1 MKYIFVAF
9 LSILCCASSFDYKC
23 SRAGSRCHFP
33 FFLPSTNQT
42 YHECPPYRQSALW
55 CVVNRD
61 GRLVPTICVPCLGDG
76 ECYVKA
82 NDFPSQFTLE
92 CPRLCAFVTANLWG
106 TNVYSNNSFVCSSA
120 IHAGIYPATVGG
132 TIKRIDRPA
141 SYTGSPRNALRSKT
155 IISSHTAFRPT
166 RIPTPSFPGLIYTVG
181 NKIEVISSTR
191 RHDKLTLVSEPNRII
206 SVDLD
211 TRRNFVFWIIPNTRQ
226 IMKATFSDDYTS
238 VTDTSVLQGPTS
250 VNKPIQLSYDWVH
263 EVIYWTD
270 AHSVRVAMTTS
281 NHITFLINRGSQYQ
295 PDAIQV
301 DPESGYVYISDTGSS
316 PKIEKCSMG
325 NPDSRTLVASENVQ
339 QPTALTIESSTS
351 KVYWFD
357 SSTKTLNMC
366 HSSGTDCTV
375 ILSSNKIINFPV
387 GMFLNDNKVYWI
399 DAGDLT
405 IKSVN
410 QRTGERLHLSA
421 AGLHR
426 PSSIKSLDQL
436 NQPMV
441 RKRCQHSDCPHF
453 CLPAGRAYRCVCPY
467 NVPSCN
473 HTFQQSNVQ
482 IFIADDDIIR
492 RLNVNMLTGSI
503 TGDVIKRGLINAADV
518 AYSSITSKLYWSNE
532 TSSQSR
538 ITKKEGVAVDWI
550 HHNLYW
556 TDATHNKVMLAFGDE
571 GNLEN
576 ISTLIER
583 NSVYRPRAI
592 ALDPLKGYMYISDIG
607 SNPKIEKCWM
617 DGEHCMIIVDENIQL
632 PNGIALDFTTQKMF
646 WTDGRLKTLSFSN
659 FDGSNRTIL
668 LDDSTLIGQAYGIG
682 VFYNRVFWT
691 DLTSNAL
698 FTISKTPPVRRQA
711 IMTGLVEGK
720 GIKLIAQYNQ
730 PQGDNV
736 CAESSDCSICV
747 PVPHTTNT
755 TRSSCV
761 CPDHLRVAQ
770 SNRPECRKHTLTCR
784 RGLQPDANYT
794 GCVDIDECVTNTH
807 LCEQICFNY
816 MGSYLCI
823 CRDDFTLNLDGRS
836 CYDAGCSSS
845 PCMNGGLCSDVANG
859 SYSYTCQCLQGF
871 RGRLC
876 NEIYS
881 SMNVVLSG
889 NEVSF
894 ECIVPRVVTSVIKW
908 YRNRER
914 ITTAMRSTFL
924 TFNGRLLRIFFVT
937 YLEAGNYKCQF
948 EYGGLEYASTHFLEV
963 PVQISAVCGQAPSIP
978 DRIGGRITSGVP
990 TAPFDGPFIAMLVEE
1005 TNEGSETFCG
1015 GSIATRNKI
1024 ITAAHCLQNDEINI
1038 TSVHVFVGK
1047 VLTDVTLIEPYQQH
1061 SLVSH
1066 VVFHENYDPDNL
1078 NSDIAILT
1086 LSTQIVF
1093 TKAVKPLCIPLHTDT
1108 NQDIKPRPYR
1118 GTSKM
1123 GLVLGYG
1130 RTSHRGPVSTQLRE
1144 VLVEIRTQQF
1154 CTQRYRTVD
1163 KEVTSVMFCAGGGAQ
1178 DACSGDSGGPF
1189 ALWSNRTQS
1198 WWLAGIVSWGPRGC
1212 GVSNL
1217 PGVYTRI
1224 GTSMRQWIHNHI

>member
-1 MKYIFVAF
+1 MPIVLRYSRQSFISMQYIFVAL

-23 SRAGSRCHFP
+23 SRSGSRCHFP
-33 FFLPSTNQT
+33 FFLSSTNQT
-42 YHECPPYRQSALW
+42 HHGCLPYQRSALW

-82 NDFPSQFTLE
+82 NDYPTQFTLE
-92 CPRLCAFVTANLWG
+92 CPRSCAFVTANLWG
-106 TNVYSNNSFVCSSA
+106 TNVYSNNSFVCASA

-132 TIKRIDRPA
+132 TIKVERRDRPL
-141 SYTGSPRNALRSKT
+141 SYTGSSRNALRSKT

-166 RIPTPSFPGLIYTVG
+166 KIPTPSFPGLIYTVG
-181 NKIEVISSTR
+181 NKIKVIPSTKVNL
-191 RHDKLTLVSEPNRII
+191 RHDKLTLVSGQNRIV

-211 TRRNFVFWIIPNTRQ
+211 TRRNFVFWIIAHTRQ

-238 VTDTSVLQGPTS
+238 VTDTTVLQGPTT

-281 NHITFLINRGSQYQ
+281 NHMTFLINRDTRYQ

-325 NPDSRTLVASENVQ
+325 NPDSCTLVASENVQ
-339 QPTALTIESSTS
+339 QPTALTIETSTS

-366 HSSGTDCTV
+366 HNSGIDCRV
-375 ILSSNKIINFPV
+375 ILTSNKIISFPV
-387 GMFLNDNKVYWI
+387 GMFLNNNKVYWI

-405 IKSVN
+405 IKSVD

-426 PSSIKSLDQL
+426 PSSVKSLDRL

-441 RKRCQHSDCPHF
+441 RKRCQHSDCPYF
-453 CLPAGRAYRCVCPY
+453 CLPAGRAYRCVCPT
-467 NVPSCN
+467 NVASCN

-482 IFIADDDIIR
+482 IFIADDNIIR
-492 RLNVNMLTGSI
+492 RLRVNMLTGSI
-503 TGDVIKRGLINAADV
+503 QGDIIKRGLINAADV

-538 ITKKEGVAVDWI
+538 INKKEGVAVDWI

-556 TDATHNKVMLAFGDE
+556 TDATSNKVMLAFGDE

-576 ISTLIER
+576 VSTLIER
-583 NSVYRPRAI
+583 NSDYRPRAI
-592 ALDPLKGYMYISDIG
+592 ALDPVKGYMYISDIG
-607 SNPKIEKCWM
+607 SQPKIEKCWM
-617 DGEHCMIIVDENIQL
+617 NGEHCMIIIDQNIQL
-632 PNGIALDFTTQKMF
+632 PNGIALDFSTQTMF
-646 WTDGRLKTLSFSN
+646 WTDGQLKTLKIFPNLRYHIRRDKLKLSF
-659 FDGSNRTIL
+659 
-668 LDDSTLIGQAYGIG
+668 YYY
-682 VFYNRVFWT
+682 V
-691 DLTSNAL
+691 
-698 FTISKTPPVRRQA
+698 ISLA
-711 IMTGLVEGK
+711 
-720 GIKLIAQYNQ
+720 
-730 PQGDNV
+730 
-736 CAESSDCSICV
+736 
-747 PVPHTTNT
+747 
-755 TRSSCV
+755 
-761 CPDHLRVAQ
+761 
-770 SNRPECRKHTLTCR
+770 CR
-784 RGLQPDANYT
+784 RGFQPDANYT
-794 GCVDIDECVTNTH
+794 DCVDIDECETDTH

-816 MGSYLCI
+816 VGSYLCV
-823 CRDDFTLNLDGRS
+823 CGVGFTLNLDRRS
-836 CYDAGCSSS
+836 CYDAGCSGS
-845 PCMNGGLCSDVANG
+845 PCFNGGLCSDVPNG
-859 SYSYTCQCLQGF
+859 TYSYTCQCLQGF

-876 NEIYS
+876 REIYS
-881 SMNVVLSG
+881 SINVALSG

-914 ITTAMRSTFL
+914 ITTAMRNTFL
-924 TFNGRLLRIFFVT
+924 TFNGRLLRIFFLT
-937 YLEAGNYKCQF
+937 YLEAGDYKCQF
-948 EYGGLEYASTHFLEV
+948 EHGGSEYASTYFLEV
-963 PVQISAVCGQAPSIP
+963 PVQLSAVCGQAPSIT

-990 TAPFDGPFIAMLVEE
+990 TAPFNGPFIAMLVEE
-1005 TNEGSETFCG
+1005 TIEGNETICG

-1024 ITAAHCLQNDEINI
+1024 VTAAHCVHDLNI
-1038 TSVHVFVGK
+1038 TSIHVFVGK
-1047 VLTDVTLIEPYQQH
+1047 VVTDITLIEPYQQH
-1061 SLVSH
+1061 SLISH
-1066 VVFHENYDPDNL
+1066 VVFHENYDSVNL
-1078 NSDIAILT
+1078 NSDIAVLT
-1086 LSTQIVF
+1086 LSTQLVF

-1108 NQDIKPRPYR
+1108 SQDIKPRPNR
-1118 GTSKM
+1118 GLSKM

-1130 RTSHRGPVSTQLRE
+1130 RTRHGGPVSTQLRE
-1144 VLVEIRTQQF
+1144 VLVEIRTHAF
-1154 CTQRYRTVD
+1154 CTERYRTVN

-1224 GTSMRQWIHNHI
+1224 GTSMRQWIHNQL